1 MLISHVPVGKLLNVF
16 LKVSLLFSKMGI
28 IIFLKVLKRINEI
41 RVASA
46 YIAFLLCA
54 KGFTYNNSSRPPG
67 GLSFFFFK
75 HFHPLFTVGGAKAER
90 REVACPRSPT

>member
-1 MLISHVPVGKLLNVF
+1 MLISHVPMGKLLNVF

-67 GLSFFFFK
+67 GLLFFK

-90 REVACPRSPT
+90 GEVPCPRSPT